1 METVMEDAVGAMGGE
16 TAGIDWKTNITRR
29 GTGPRLPKLDFYRIS
44 RKLTYSSKE
53 LHMKLTKYAPMAFAG
68 LGTIAIVFRENAV
81 FAYRGESCEWG
92 FGSGAM
98 GGWGMGGF
106 GPLSMILFWGLLI
119 TGIIFLVRWSIQTF
133 KKQPAHSRNASD
145 PLDIIRKRYATGEID
160 QDEFK
165 RMQQALGRNSE

>member
-1 METVMEDAVGAMGGE
+1 LQNKHHEAGDRPPPPKAGFVQDLQETNV
-16 TAGIDWKTNITRR
+16 
-29 GTGPRLPKLDFYRIS
+29 LQ
-44 RKLTYSSKE
+44 KE
-53 LHMKLTKYAPMAFAG
+53 LRMKLTKYTPIAFAG
-68 LGTIAIVFRENAV
+68 LGTVAIVFRENAV

-119 TGIIFLVRWSIQTF
+119 TGVIFLVRWSIQTF

-160 QDEFK
+160 QEEFK